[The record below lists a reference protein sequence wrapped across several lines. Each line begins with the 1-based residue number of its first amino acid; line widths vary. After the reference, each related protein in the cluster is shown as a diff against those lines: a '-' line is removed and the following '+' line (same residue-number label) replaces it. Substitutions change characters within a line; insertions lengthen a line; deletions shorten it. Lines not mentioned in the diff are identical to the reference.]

1 MDNKEN
7 DDTPCQIEN
16 KKRKVKRLF
25 RTKRSTLITNRF
37 QKSKVEKKPV
47 NSIIEIIPKNK
58 FNELIS
64 KYNNDNNT
72 TEKSKPLLSENV
84 NYQPSKIIENK
95 IQNLFTLNK
104 SKTFTNNE
112 IDPILKEKCTND
124 IISIYENKLQDGEI
138 NDTES
143 EEDSLTLSDED

>member
-16 KKRKVKRLF
+16 KKRKVKRIF
-25 RTKRSTLITNRF
+25 RTKRSNLITNRF
-37 QKSKVEKKPV
+37 QKTKVEKKPL

-58 FNELIS
+58 FKELIS
-64 KYNNDNNT
+64 KYSNNNNT
-72 TEKSKPLLSENV
+72 NEKSTLLISENT

-95 IQNLFTLNK
+95 IQNLFTLNR
-104 SKTFTNNE
+104 SKTMMNNE
-112 IDPILKEKCTND
+112 IDPILKERCTND
-124 IISIYENKLQDGEI
+124 IISIYENKVKDDEV